1 MLSFFVYILKLLI
14 TLFITTV
21 LVTDIT
27 GESKNKDEN
36 IKFMFFASFFTLT
49 LISIANFLSF
59 ENSFYYGCTVIVI
72 YFVIHSLS
80 ADFDSNEK
88 IKVYLICLC
97 ATLFGFGAIALTL
110 MGFVASLVSYIVL
123 YNSTEFYK
131 MFFSESDIDKDKNS
145 EELYKVN
152 KDENIK

>member
-21 LVTDIT
+21 LVTDVT
-27 GESKNKDEN
+27 GDSKNKDEN

-59 ENSFYYGCTVIVI
+59 ENSFYYGCTIIVI

-80 ADFDSNEK
+80 VDFDNNEK

-97 ATLFGFGAIALTL
+97 ATLFGFGTITLTL
-110 MGFVASLVSYIVL
+110 MGFFASLVSYIVL

-131 MFFSESDIDKDKNS
+131 MFFSQTDTDENENS
-145 EELYKVN
+145 KELHEVN
-152 KDENIK
+152 KDQNIK